1 MITQEVVTVDGREL
15 VYTYSDTYMIENE
28 KGEVFYDAYD
38 LPETDHTY
46 TETDTPKDNEATYQ
60 EIAEILLGEA
70 E

>member
-1 MITQEVVTVDGREL
+1 MIFQESRTINGREA
-15 VYTYSDTYMIENE
+15 VYTYSDTYMIKNE
-28 KGEVFYDAYD
+28 KGQVYYDAYD
-38 LPETDHTY
+38 VPGTDHTY